1 MSPTSPAS
9 PTHPTPTRRLTTAQA
24 LVAFLARQYTERDGR
39 RQRLISATWGIFGHG
54 NVAGIGQALVEA
66 GGGGNGTGHETGA
79 GNGIA
84 HRMPYL
90 QGRNEQAMVH
100 AAVGYARQSGRL
112 SAHAVT
118 TSIGPGATN
127 LVTGAA
133 LATINRLPVLLL
145 PGDTFATRPA
155 DPVLQQLE
163 VPYAG
168 DVSVN
173 DCLRPVS
180 RYFDRITRPE
190 ALIPAALQA
199 MRVLADPAETG
210 AVTLALPQDVQAEAY
225 DWPEEFFAER
235 DWHVRRPAPDAFELE
250 AAVRAVRSARR
261 PLIVAGGGVRHSAA
275 EETLAAF
282 TAATRIPVASTQAG
296 KGALRHDHPADVGG
310 IGHTGTATADELA
323 RAADLVIGI
332 GTRFSDFTTASGTLF
347 AGPEVRFLHLNITGF
362 DAHKLAAL
370 PLVADARAGLE
381 ALTAALA
388 GRGYR
393 VDPAYETE
401 YTGAKEAWEERVE
414 ASFATPDP
422 TARPTQTQVLGLLDA
437 LVTEDDI
444 LINAAGSLPGD
455 LHKLWRTRSRDQY
468 HVEYGY
474 SCMGYEIP
482 AAIGVLLAAEARGPH
497 RPDEPGRPVW
507 ALVGDGTYL
516 MNPTEIV
523 TAVQENLPLKLVIL
537 QNHGYASIG
546 GLSEAVGAERFGT
559 AYRHR
564 AADGGFTGPPLPVDL
579 AANAASLGMR
589 VLRATTVD
597 DLRKALSE
605 AREAD
610 GATCVYV
617 ETETPDTV
625 SGPPPAQAWWD
636 VPVAETASRPAAV
649 KAREEYDRQAAARR
663 CHL

>member
-1 MSPTSPAS
+1 MTAS
-9 PTHPTPTRRLTTAQA
+9 PPRTRRLTTAQA
-24 LVAFLARQYTERDGR
+24 LVAFLARQYTERDGHR
-39 RQRLISATWGIFGHG
+39 HRLIGATWGIFGHG
-54 NVAGIGQALVEA
+54 NVAGIGQALL
-66 GGGGNGTGHETGA
+66 ETGA
-79 GNGIA
+79 G
-84 HRMPYL
+84 MPYL

-133 LATINRLPVLLL
+133 LATVNHLPVLLL

-163 VPYAG
+163 VPSAG

-180 RYFDRITRPE
+180 RYFDRINRPE
-190 ALIPAALQA
+190 ALVPAALTA

-225 DWPEEFFAER
+225 DWPADFFAER
-235 DWHVRRPAPDAFELE
+235 VWHVRRPLPDPHELDR
-250 AAVRAVRSARR
+250 AVRAVRAARR
-261 PLIVAGGGVRHSAA
+261 PLVVAGGGVHHSAA
-275 EETLAAF
+275 EEALAAF
-282 TAATRIPVASTQAG
+282 AAATRIPVAATQAG
-296 KGALRHDHPADVGG
+296 KGSLRHDHPADVGG
-310 IGHTGTATADELA
+310 IGHTGTTTADDLA
-323 RAADLVIGI
+323 RAADLVIGV
-332 GTRFSDFTTASGTLF
+332 GTRYSDFTTASATLF
-347 AGPEVRFLHLNITGF
+347 ANPDVRFLNLSITGF
-362 DAHKLAAL
+362 DAHKLGAL
-370 PLVADARAGLE
+370 PLVADARASLE

-388 GRGYR
+388 GSGGHRT
-393 VDPAYETE
+393 DPAYESE
-401 YTGAKEAWEERVE
+401 YTEAKAGWERRVD
-414 ASFATPDP
+414 AAYATPDP
-422 TARPTQTQVLGLLDA
+422 DARPTQAQVLGLLDE
-437 LVTEDDI
+437 LVTDEDI

-455 LHKLWRTRSRDQY
+455 LHKLWRTRSPQQY

-482 AAIGVLLAAEARGPH
+482 AAIGVQLAA
-497 RPDEPGRPVW
+497 PGRPVW

-523 TAVQENLPLKLVIL
+523 TAVQENLPIRLVIL

-546 GLSEAVGAERFGT
+546 GLSESVGGERFGT

-564 AADGGFTGPPLPVDL
+564 SADGGFTGPPLPVDL

-589 VLRATTVD
+589 VLRAGTVR
-597 DLRKALSE
+597 DLREALAD
-605 AREAD
+605 ARGAD
-610 GATCVYV
+610 RPTCVYV
-617 ETETPDTV
+617 ETETADTV

-636 VPVAETASRPAAV
+636 VPVAETATRPSAV
-649 KAREEYDRQAAARR
+649 KAREEYERHVADRRR
-663 CHL
+663 HL

>member
-1 MSPTSPAS
+1 MSAPRSEHT
-9 PTHPTPTRRLTTAQA
+9 TPPRTRCLTTAQA
-24 LVAFLARQYTERDGR
+24 LVAFLSRQYTERDGR
-39 RQRLISATWGIFGHG
+39 RHRLIGATWGIFGHG

-66 GGGGNGTGHETGA
+66 GSGDRA
-79 GNGIA
+79 A
-84 HRMPYL
+84 PRMPYL

-100 AAVGYARQSGRL
+100 AAVGYARQCGRL

-133 LATINRLPVLLL
+133 LATVNRLPVLLL

-163 VPYAG
+163 TGHAG

-235 DWHVRRPAPDAFELE
+235 SWRVRRPAPDAAELE

-282 TAATRIPVASTQAG
+282 TAATRIPVATTQAG

-310 IGHTGTATADELA
+310 IGHTGTATADALA
-323 RAADLVIGI
+323 RTADLVIGI
-332 GTRFSDFTTASGTLF
+332 GTRYTDFTTASATLF
-347 AGPEVRFLHLNITGF
+347 ENPAVRFLNLNITGF

-370 PLVADARAGLE
+370 PLVADARTGLE
-381 ALTAALA
+381 ALTSALA

-393 VDPAYETE
+393 IDPAYETE

-414 ASFATPDP
+414 ASFAAPDP
-422 TARPTQTQVLGLLDA
+422 AARPTQTQVLGLLDA
-437 LVTEDDI
+437 QATEDDI

-482 AAIGVLLAAEARGPH
+482 AAIGVLLATGPH
-497 RPDEPGRPVW
+497 GPHLPHGQDGQDGPDRPHRPVW

-546 GLSEAVGAERFGT
+546 GLSEAVGGERLGT

-564 AADGGFTGPPLPVDL
+564 DADGGFTGPPLPVDL

-589 VLRATTVD
+589 VLRAHTVD
-597 DLRKALSE
+597 DLRGALAE
-605 AREAD
+605 ARTAE
-610 GATCVYV
+610 GPTCVYV

-636 VPVAETASRPAAV
+636 VPVAETATRPAAV
-649 KAREEYDRQAAARR
+649 KAREEYDRQVAARR
-663 CHL
+663 RHL